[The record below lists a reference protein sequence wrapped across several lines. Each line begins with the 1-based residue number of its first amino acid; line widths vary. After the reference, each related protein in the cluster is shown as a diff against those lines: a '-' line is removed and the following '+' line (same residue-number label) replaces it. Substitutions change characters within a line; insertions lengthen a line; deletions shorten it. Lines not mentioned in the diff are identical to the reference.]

1 MVLVLNKID
10 LVPATL
16 AAAWKNYFQTKFPR
30 YGTGY
35 RYISHDDVSGAEP
48 IAKFGHTLAQTMNFI
63 QKYFDYRYIFLI

>member
-35 RYISHDDVSGAEP
+35 ISYDDVSGAEP

-63 QKYFDYRYIFLI
+63 QKYFDYRYIFLS

>member
-35 RYISHDDVSGAEP
+35 ISQDDVSGAEP

-63 QKYFDYRYIFLI
+63 QKYFDYRYIFLS

>member
-10 LVPATL
+10 LGPATL

-30 YGTGY
+30 YGTG
-35 RYISHDDVSGAEP
+35 YISHDDVSGAEP

-63 QKYFDYRYIFLI
+63 HKYFDYRYIFLS